1 MDQKLRKL
9 TRLRQQLIFLA
20 LLGAA
25 LFILS

>member
-20 LLGAA
+20 LLAAA
-25 LFILS
+25 LFLLS